1 MDVRAQFMKIQGD
14 HTASRDGNNNYS
26 SFNVENCRNS
36 NFLYNSRNCISC
48 HKCDSLIDC
57 VQCVDCSHCAF
68 SVGLNGASFHIL
80 NEEYPEHEY
89 YRKLKEMGIDPN
101 VEAF

>member
-1 MDVRAQFMKIQGD
+1 MDVRAQFVKIQAD

-26 SFNVENCRNS
+26 SFNVESCRNS
-36 NFLYNSRNCISC
+36 ISC
-48 HKCDSLIDC
+48 HKCDSMIDC
-57 VQCVDCSHCAF
+57 VQCVDCGHCAF
-68 SVGLNGASFHIL
+68 CVGLNGASFHIL

>member
-1 MDVRAQFMKIQGD
+1 M
-14 HTASRDGNNNYS
+14 
-26 SFNVENCRNS
+26 
-36 NFLYNSRNCISC
+36 
-48 HKCDSLIDC
+48 IDC
-57 VQCVDCSHCAF
+57 VQCVDCGHCAF
-68 SVGLNGASFHIL
+68 CVGLNGASFHIL